1 MSTFTTIL
9 IFGGGALLGA
19 GAVYL
24 AIMIAF
30 ARAWR

>member
-1 MSTFTTIL
+1 MSWWWLL
-9 IFGGGALLGA
+9 IFAGGALIGA